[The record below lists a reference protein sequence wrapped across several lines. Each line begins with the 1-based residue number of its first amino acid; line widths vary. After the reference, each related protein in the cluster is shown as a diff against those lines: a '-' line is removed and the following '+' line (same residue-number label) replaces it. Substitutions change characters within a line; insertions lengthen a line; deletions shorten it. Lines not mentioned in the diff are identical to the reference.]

1 MRWGQKAWNLGA
13 APRAPP
19 ASQRSRPLLGQLGG
33 DSGRPCEEGLPRAP
47 VPGAASSRALCTFT
61 TNLEA
66 HGGLWAWLSPALCW
80 GGQPERQGH
89 PLRPP
94 GTVVTDTGMPRSD
107 EGPGADQGIG

>member
-1 MRWGQKAWNLGA
+1 MGPEGLESGCGSSGTACITEV
-13 APRAPP
+13 PAPP
-19 ASQRSRPLLGQLGG
+19 GQLGG

-80 GGQPERQGH
+80 GGQAECQGH

-107 EGPGADQGIG
+107 EGSGADQGIG